1 MFNPTN
7 AAAHACSLN
16 SQPPEG
22 VQARVQ
28 SQGREW
34 TAVRGNSV
42 GRSSCGSETS
52 HEVDHPEEP
61 MNVGVRG
68 PEEEA
73 SGLFFSASTLAQH
86 RGSYEHSTWPVYEGG
101 NSFTC
106 EGTGPGSASRIRAN
120 DTQGPKSGTFSG
132 EHEAYAHDIVPPES
146 ANDRNRTTRGD
157 DAVTNSTATSF

>member
-1 MFNPTN
+1 MFKPTN

-22 VQARVQ
+22 VQPRVQ

-42 GRSSCGSETS
+42 GWSSCGSETS
-52 HEVDHPEEP
+52 HEVDHAEEP
-61 MNVGVRG
+61 MTVGVRG
-68 PEEEA
+68 PAEEA

-86 RGSYEHSTWPVYEGG
+86 RGSYEHPTWPVYEGG

-106 EGTGPGSASRIRAN
+106 EGTGPIRVN
-120 DTQGPKSGTFSG
+120 DTQGPKLGTCSGK
-132 EHEAYAHDIVPPES
+132 HEAYAHDLVPSES
-146 ANDRNRTTRGD
+146 ANDPWRRRCRQLNRHFILRTLR
-157 DAVTNSTATSF
+157 